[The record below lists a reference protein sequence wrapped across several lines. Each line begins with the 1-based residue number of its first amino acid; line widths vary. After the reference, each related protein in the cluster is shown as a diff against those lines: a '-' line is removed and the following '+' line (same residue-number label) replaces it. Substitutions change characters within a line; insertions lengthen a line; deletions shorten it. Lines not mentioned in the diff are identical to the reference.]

1 MSEVTERPVHA
12 SRKGVPSAVVVTV
25 RRCCPDYAAG
35 LEESS
40 TGEVRRLQKFCRHN
54 CWVFAAPR
62 KLKRVGLTRLK
73 WTQKTCLLYWDII
86 INTSHPYQQQCNF
99 MNAIKYK
106 TSSHKFWIRLK
117 IVLEV
122 CIWVYGSLDV
132 YQCRLNSFVKSAGNA
147 EHRTGTAQWFE
158 SIWNVFIARPLSAIR
173 RTLTKCVRSRLVY
186 GECAVARNCRRDKSL
201 LPLLLR

>member
-25 RRCCPDYAAG
+25 RRWCPDYAAG

-54 CWVFAAPR
+54 CWVFATPH

-73 WTQKTCLLYWDII
+73 WTQKICLLYWDII
-86 INTSHPYQQQCNF
+86 INTSHPYKQQCNF

-117 IVLEV
+117 IVHLGL
-122 CIWVYGSLDV
+122 WVSRRVPMQTEQL
-132 YQCRLNSFVKSAGNA
+132 REK
-147 EHRTGTAQWFE
+147 RWK
-158 SIWNVFIARPLSAIR
+158 R
-173 RTLTKCVRSRLVY
+173 RTSHRNGAVVWVDMKRFYCMSSQCHTKN
-186 GECAVARNCRRDKSL
+186 AD
-201 LPLLLR
+201 